1 MTSPQRMAAVGL
13 LAGQGLSVLSQGFR
27 RFYRIDERQ
36 HFSELLA
43 RIDAAELH
51 CRRKRND

>member
-1 MTSPQRMAAVGL
+1 MAAVGL
-13 LAGQGLSVLSQGFR
+13 LAGQGLSVLRQGFR

-43 RIDAAELH
+43 RIDAAEQH
-51 CRRKRND
+51 CRWKAK